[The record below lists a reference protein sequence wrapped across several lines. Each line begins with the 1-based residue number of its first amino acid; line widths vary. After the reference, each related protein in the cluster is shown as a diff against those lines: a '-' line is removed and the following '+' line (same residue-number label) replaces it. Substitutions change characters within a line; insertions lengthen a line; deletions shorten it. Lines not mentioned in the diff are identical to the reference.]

1 MLVFS
6 ILYRIYLFTL
16 TCCVVVIGR
25 TEKRQNLPACFLKY
39 LYCGHLTPLL
49 LAIFLADL
57 TCSLLF
63 FLFFFKKRKTKT
75 SFLPSV
81 KGMLELTL
89 YRVCINSPRLR
100 LVWGG
105 EAEGRERGPPGL
117 PRLRSPSLWMDTAH

>member
-63 FLFFFKKRKTKT
+63 FLFFLKKEKQKPL
-75 SFLPSV
+75 SSLQL
-81 KGMLELTL
+81 KGCLNS
-89 YRVCINSPRLR
+89 RCIEF
-100 LVWGG
+100 V
-105 EAEGRERGPPGL
+105 
-117 PRLRSPSLWMDTAH
+117 